1 MKKQSGRG
9 EALRS
14 LLSRN
19 IKQFRVI
26 SGLSQEKLAE
36 KAGISVPFLGAIERG
51 EKWPS
56 PETFANIA
64 HGLGVEPYDLM
75 KPENA
80 SAQEVKKIVAKLA
93 KDISALVSQSVK
105 LMNTVAQ
112 ENGGTGGKDKK
123 GE

>member
-1 MKKQSGRG
+1 MKKRSGRG
-9 EALRS
+9 DALRG

-19 IKQFRVI
+19 IRQFRLV

-36 KAGISVPFLGAIERG
+36 RSGISVPFLGAIERG

-64 HGLGVEPYDLM
+64 YGLGVEPYDLL

-80 SAQEVKKIVAKLA
+80 SSQDVKKVVAKLA
-93 KDISALVSQSVK
+93 RDISALVNHSVK
-105 LMNTVAQ
+105 ILNTVVR
-112 ENGGTGGKDKK
+112 ENANTGGKDKK
-123 GE
+123 GG